1 MHKDLRQVLDS
12 PLLLFAARIIWLMPK
27 GLLLFSSSSFAE
39 FFVVVVAAADV
50 GLVYC
55 PVTGILSGCVVIIKQ
70 EVDDDDLV
78 DATRSFVPMTST
90 TEKWLEKVSHLFQLD
105 FD

>member
-1 MHKDLRQVLDS
+1 MHTDLRQVLDS

-27 GLLLFSSSSFAE
+27 GLLLFSCSSFAE

-50 GLVYC
+50 GLVYW
-55 PVTGILSGCVVIIKQ
+55 PVTGILSGCVAIKQ